1 VARGSRDSRP
11 CRASA
16 GQRWRSDLGATPAGP
31 EETRVAGLQLVAR
44 RGGEASAVG
53 LQSDATPSIC
63 ARERLIGRSRLR
75 VNAEGIPYVLDSEDE
90 DSDMEVKTDGV
101 GVVPADGPG
110 GQVLSVEGP
119 PVVDADEASEI
130 DLALEVAA
138 RLKKVL
144 ANIDPI
150 YHGVFVS
157 MCKVL
162 VPIFFRP

>member
-1 VARGSRDSRP
+1 MECVVKPGD
-11 CRASA
+11 
-16 GQRWRSDLGATPAGP
+16 
-31 EETRVAGLQLVAR
+31 
-44 RGGEASAVG
+44 VG
-53 LQSDATPSIC
+53 IQSDAKDSIC
-63 ARERLIGRSRLR
+63 VCDRHTVRSRLR
-75 VNAEGIPYVLDSEDE
+75 INAEGIPYVLDSEDE

-119 PVVDADEASEI
+119 PVVDADEASEM
-130 DLALEVAA
+130 DLAPEVAA

-162 VPIFFRP
+162 VPIFFCP

>member
-1 VARGSRDSRP
+1 MECVVKPGD
-11 CRASA
+11 
-16 GQRWRSDLGATPAGP
+16 
-31 EETRVAGLQLVAR
+31 
-44 RGGEASAVG
+44 VG
-53 LQSDATPSIC
+53 IQSDAKDSIC
-63 ARERLIGRSRLR
+63 VRDRRTVRSRLR

-119 PVVDADEASEI
+119 PVVDADEASEM
-130 DLALEVAA
+130 DLAPEVAA

>member
-1 VARGSRDSRP
+1 MLGSKVIP
-11 CRASA
+11 K
-16 GQRWRSDLGATPAGP
+16 
-31 EETRVAGLQLVAR
+31 
-44 RGGEASAVG
+44 
-53 LQSDATPSIC
+53 TPSVC
-63 ARERLIGRSRLR
+63 VTAVPYGVAYASTPK
-75 VNAEGIPYVLDSEDE
+75 GIPYVLDSEDE
-90 DSDMEVKTDGV
+90 YSDMEVKTDGV

-130 DLALEVAA
+130 DLAPEVAA

>member
-1 VARGSRDSRP
+1 M
-11 CRASA
+11 
-16 GQRWRSDLGATPAGP
+16 
-31 EETRVAGLQLVAR
+31 
-44 RGGEASAVG
+44 
-53 LQSDATPSIC
+53 IC

-130 DLALEVAA
+130 DLAPEVAA